1 MDETICLDT
10 SVLIDHK
17 RSKSKTDTL
26 FFILASS
33 YQQFAISTVTV
44 FELWRGDSQPD
55 EKVFWSDF
63 ISRMQ
68 ILPFDTAIAKIAG
81 LDYLYLEKS
90 GQRIGVEDVLIGA
103 TAKRH
108 NLRLATTNVNH
119 FSRIPHLGLVD
130 L

>member
-10 SVLIDHK
+10 SVLIAHK

-26 FFILASS
+26 FFRLGST

-44 FELWRGDSQPD
+44 FELWRGDSRPD
-55 EKVFWSDF
+55 EKVFWEDF
-63 ISRMQ
+63 LSRMQ
-68 ILPFDTAIAKIAG
+68 VIDLDAETARIAG
-81 LDYLYLEKS
+81 RDYSFLEKS
-90 GQRIGVEDVLIGA
+90 GQRIGAEDILIGA

-108 NLRLATTNVNH
+108 NLRIATENVSH
-119 FSRIPHLGLVD
+119 FSRIPDLQLVD